1 MKDYFKKLLI
11 NKEYTLLYNGMS
23 SEILLKNIIDNN
35 EEYEEPEYILE
46 YTILSEKSDRIYSV
60 ITNDYTELKPIQVC
74 NDTGEKVDKVEKLS
88 SDMLVYTDNGFI
100 KKGESLV
107 DWLNK
112 LSSKDLYTI
121 KIKSHGSLV
130 STHDEYYGHIL
141 RIIARTDFEPY
152 MIFRRYNENESIDIQ
167 LSDISSIKKDYL
179 DKNRPGDVFPLKIS
193 INNDVLYEFIL
204 GNDFEQDTVT
214 AKIEEIHI
222 DKDKQYLCL
231 RDENYRVMN
240 LEFKSIVKFYE
251 KN

>member
-23 SEILLKNIIDNN
+23 SEILLTDIIGDNV
-35 EEYEEPEYILE
+35 EDFEDPEYILE
-46 YTILSEKSDRIYSV
+46 YKIISEKSDRIYSI

-74 NDTGEKVDKVEKLS
+74 SNTGEKVEKLS
-88 SDMLVYTDNGFI
+88 PDMVVYTDNGFV

-112 LSSKDLYTI
+112 LSSKDFYTI
-121 KIKSHGSLV
+121 KIASHGSLMGNN
-130 STHDEYYGHIL
+130 EYYGHIL
-141 RIIARTDFEPY
+141 RIIARTDFDPY
-152 MIFRRYNENESIDIQ
+152 MVFKNHIDEKSIDIA
-167 LSDISSIKKDYL
+167 LNDIVSVTKDYL
-179 DKNRPGDVFPLKIS
+179 CENKPENIFPIKIS
-193 INNDVLYEFIL
+193 INNNTLYEFIL

-214 AKIEEIHI
+214 AKIEEIYI

-231 RDENYRVMN
+231 RDENHSIMN